1 MKTQDI
7 AYRDGTLSLN
17 GFLAFDETQSG
28 KRPGVLITPEAFG
41 LGEHAMERARM
52 IAGLGYVAFA
62 IDPYGDRKQFT
73 TMEEVMAVAGPLMS
87 DPAKLRARA
96 RAGLSTLTAQ
106 PQVDS
111 TRLAAIG
118 FCMGGTTS
126 LELARAGE
134 NLRGVVSFHGG
145 LDTAAPAA
153 PGGIKAR
160 VLVCHCADDPMIPAA
175 KVVAFE
181 EEMRKAKADWQ
192 VIVYGNTVHSFTN
205 PAADG
210 TMNPGVR
217 YNPNSDRRSWAT
229 MRAFLEEC
237 FA

>member
-7 AYRDGTLSLN
+7 EYRDGSLVLN
-17 GFLAFDETQSG
+17 GFLAYDETQSG

-62 IDPYGDRKQFT
+62 IDPYGNRQLFT
-73 TMEEVMAVAGPLMS
+73 NMQEVMAAAGPLMS
-87 DPAKLRARA
+87 DPQKLRARA
-96 RAGLSTLTAQ
+96 RAGLTTLTAQ
-106 PQVDS
+106 PQVDTS
-111 TRLAAIG
+111 RLAAIG

-160 VLVCHCADDPMIPAA
+160 VLVCHGAEDPMIGPE

-192 VIVYGNTVHSFTN
+192 VIAYGNTVHSFTN

-210 TMNPGVR
+210 TLNPGVR
-217 YNPNSDRRSWAT
+217 YNASSDRRSWAA

>member
-7 AYRDGTLSLN
+7 EYRDGSLVLN
-17 GFLAFDETQSG
+17 GFLAYDETKSG

-62 IDPYGDRKQFT
+62 IDPYGNRQLFT
-73 TMEEVMAVAGPLMS
+73 NMQEVMAAAGPLMS
-87 DPAKLRARA
+87 DPQKLRGRA
-96 RAGLSTLTAQ
+96 RAGLATLTAQ
-106 PQVDS
+106 PQVDTS
-111 TRLAAIG
+111 RLAAIG

-160 VLVCHCADDPMIPAA
+160 VLVCHGAEDPMIGPE

-192 VIVYGNTVHSFTN
+192 LIAYGNTVHSFTN

-217 YNPNSDRRSWAT
+217 YNASSDRRSWAA